1 MKIKSVELMREIR
14 GRMSQET
21 QGMSW
26 VEEQEYLRK
35 HSGSF
40 EGLLKKM
47 PNKTIQPTPKALRVS
62 GSADG

>member
-1 MKIKSVELMREIR
+1 MQIKSVELMREIR
-14 GRMSQET
+14 DRISRET

-40 EGLLKKM
+40 EVLLKEM
-47 PNKTIQPTPKALRVS
+47 PNTAIQPTQKPRIELAHI
-62 GSADG
+62 